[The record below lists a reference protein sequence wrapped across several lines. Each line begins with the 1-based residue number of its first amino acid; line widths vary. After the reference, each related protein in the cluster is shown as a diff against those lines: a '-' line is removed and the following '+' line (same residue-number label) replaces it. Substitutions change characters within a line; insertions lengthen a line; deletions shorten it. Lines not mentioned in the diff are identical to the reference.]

1 MSSYEVV
8 RRAIEF
14 DGPDRLPMRFDAL
27 GINDMRGV
35 DRNQI
40 GTGNLTKREDY
51 DEWGCRWV
59 RSEIANMGQVKGHP
73 LESWTA
79 LRSYEWPDP
88 NDPAL
93 YEGMESQFKGSDG
106 KYVLTGIFMLLF
118 ERMHSLRGME
128 NVLMDLHL
136 ERERAE
142 MLADRIVEYDLA
154 IIRNISERFPGQI
167 HGLCFSD
174 DWGTEKAT
182 FVSPMLWRDFFKPRY
197 ARIFEAAHEVDWH
210 VWMHTCGKV
219 NEIIEDLIDIE
230 LDVINLQQPRLL
242 GIEEIGRRFRG
253 RICFESLC
261 DIQHTLP
268 FKGPEE
274 IRQEARLLLKSWATD
289 KGGFI
294 LSDYGAGEAIGLG
307 SIPVGVEKK
316 KFMLEAFREFDPWKS

>member
-1 MSSYEVV
+1 MSMSSYEVV

-14 DGPDRLPMRFDAL
+14 NGPDRLPIRFDAL
-27 GINDMRGV
+27 GISDV
-35 DRNQI
+35 HAVWTNQI
-40 GTGNLTKREDY
+40 GPGDVSKRESY

-79 LRSYEWPDP
+79 LNSYQWPNPDDP
-88 NDPAL
+88 GL
-93 YEGMESQFKGSDG
+93 YKGMESRFEGSAG
-106 KYVLTGIFMLLF
+106 KYILTGIFMLLF

-128 NVLMDLHL
+128 NVLMDLYL
-136 ERERAE
+136 ERERIE
-142 MLADRIVEYDLA
+142 TLADRIVEYDLA
-154 IIRNISERFPGQI
+154 VIRNISERFPGCI
-167 HGLCFSD
+167 HGFAFTD

-182 FVSPMLWRDFFKPRY
+182 LVSSELWRQFFKPRY
-197 ARIFEAAHEVDWH
+197 ARIFEAAHTAGWH

-219 NEIIEDLIDIE
+219 NEIIGDLIDIG
-230 LDVINLQQPRLL
+230 LDVINLQQPRVL

-268 FKGPEE
+268 FKGPKE
-274 IRQEARLLLKSWATD
+274 IYDEAKLLLKNWTTD

-294 LSDYGAGEAIGLG
+294 LSDYGEGEAIG
-307 SIPVGVEKK
+307 VGVKK
-316 KFMLEAFREFDPWKS
+316 KKLMLEAFQELDPWKR